1 MSRKFNVLVGF
12 LLLSTALA
20 LVGGCSR
27 SIVGSGLPAVG
38 TTGAEAGGTTGAEAS
53 SPAAGST
60 SGRSELVAAVVVEVS
75 VFTPTSRELQQFW
88 SGVYTTL
95 RYPHP
100 STAVMK
106 YLHANQTSV
115 CDGRTYTAQ
124 DDTGPFYCMDGSDII
139 SVPTAFTVA
148 LVTGGAVKTDGDQVR
163 SITPVGKTGIF
174 FLFAHEWGHNVQ
186 AELFPKHAG
195 AAPPLELE
203 NSADC
208 LAGVAMAGVDRE
220 FSTPDVSAVLAFAA
234 DIGDSEAGSVHG
246 TPEQRREALAF
257 GMKAP
262 HGDPQGQLDTMMS
275 CFQTYAPTLY
285 ATLS

>member
-1 MSRKFNVLVGF
+1 MSPKSNVLVG

-27 SIVGSGLPAVG
+27 SIAGSGLPAVG
-38 TTGAEAGGTTGAEAS
+38 TTGAEAA

-60 SGRSELVAAVVVEVS
+60 SGSSELVAAVVVEVS
-75 VFTPTSRELQQFW
+75 VFTPMSRELQQFW

-95 RYPHP
+95 RYAHP

-163 SITPVGKTGIF
+163 SITPVGEIGIF

-186 AELFPKHAG
+186 AELFPKHAV

-220 FSTPDVSAVLAFAA
+220 FSTLDVSAVLAFAA
-234 DIGDSEAGSVHG
+234 DIGDSEPGSVHG